1 MSALPHHFNPSTESS
16 SRLVAKLQNNS
27 HVLGTTWVSSLVWT
41 VTDLQP
47 LKMAEPMLTKAFPP
61 SLSIRHP
68 AAGFS
73 TLPHGHESKFRLSL
87 RVHGWC
93 EARGPLHFTRPMCAR
108 LLWLQ
113 GFYCVCLDSG
123 PGTLVSE
130 SEMIRREKRGPNSP
144 APPGFRL
151 LMETNKSKSSYVDA
165 AGQINLEEGVSTS
178 RVLWD
183 KATRSLWPRS
193 PSGFHQVSATL
204 WIMGCHCVSLFIK
217 DAPVFP
223 KEVMKEALKL
233 LIQ

>member
-1 MSALPHHFNPSTESS
+1 
-16 SRLVAKLQNNS
+16 
-27 HVLGTTWVSSLVWT
+27 
-41 VTDLQP
+41 
-47 LKMAEPMLTKAFPP
+47 MLTKAFPP

-113 GFYCVCLDSG
+113 GFYCVCLDTG

-178 RVLWD
+178 RPRPTESSE
-183 KATRSLWPRS
+183 TRPLVHSDLAH
-193 PSGFHQVSATL
+193 HQVSIKSQLHYEL
-204 WIMGCHCVSLFIK
+204 WDVIVSLFS
-217 DAPVFP
+217 
-223 KEVMKEALKL
+223 
-233 LIQ
+233 